1 MFILSF
7 SYRSKK
13 NVAYLRLRFRHGST
27 SIEVPTKIETSKSFW
42 DEYKKGI
49 NFRDVHKSNLKKDI
63 DEHTK
68 DLKTYV
74 HNEIEKTDPGHID
87 KQWLKKIVNDYYNP
101 PQPEAI
107 DVIPH
112 NLIGYWNYY
121 LKQRGRELQE
131 KKHSY
136 QKWITVRNKV
146 QIFQDQ
152 TGSQFEIKD
161 VNEDFLKGFINW
173 CKKQGY
179 SNYTIEKEFAYVKMV
194 CNHARSK
201 NIEVSPE
208 LDNLKAKLKKHSTAK
223 IYLTFGDLEKIKAL
237 KELPEYL
244 ENAKDW
250 LIISCYTGQRV
261 SDFMRFTKQMI
272 RKDKG
277 KHFLDVKQVKTGKAV
292 TIPLLPDVIEILE
305 KRNGEFP
312 RSISAQKY
320 NSYIKK
326 VCLEAKLKEKFRGK
340 IRECIAEDKTKATKN
355 DFRGI
360 EGEYEKHLLVSSHIG
375 RRSFATN
382 FYGKIPTTY
391 LKNITGHG
399 TEQMLLAYIGKSSK
413 DTAFEA
419 YDLLLNAKD

>member
-1 MFILSF
+1 M
-7 SYRSKK
+7 
-13 NVAYLRLRFRHGST
+13 RLRFRYESI
-27 SIEVPTKIETSKSFW
+27 SIEVPTKIEVSKQFW
-42 DEYKKGI
+42 NEYKSGT

-68 DLKTYV
+68 DLKTHV
-74 HNEIEKTDPGHID
+74 FNKIEKVNPSSID
-87 KQWLKKIVNDYYNP
+87 KDWIRNIVNEYYNP
-101 PQPEAI
+101 PQPEAVDI
-107 DVIPH
+107 IPH
-112 NLIGYWNYY
+112 SLLGYWSYY
-121 LKQRGRELQE
+121 LKQRGSELKE

-136 QKWITVRNKV
+136 QKWVTVKNKV
-146 QIFQDQ
+146 KMFQDQ
-152 TGSQFEIKD
+152 TGGQFEIKN
-161 VNEDFLKGFINW
+161 VNEDFLKGFVNW

-194 CNHARSK
+194 CSHAK
-201 NIEVSPE
+201 GKGIEVSPE
-208 LDNLKAKLKKHSTAK
+208 LDGLKAKLKKNPTAK
-223 IYLTFGDLEKIKAL
+223 IYLSLDDIEKIKKVKGL
-237 KELPEYL
+237 SEHL

-272 RKDKG
+272 RENNG
-277 KHFLDVKQVKTGKAV
+277 KYFLDVKQVKTSKAV
-292 TIPLLPDVIEILE
+292 TIPLLPDVIEILG

-312 RSISAQKY
+312 RKISPQKY
-320 NSYIKK
+320 NDYIKI
-326 VCLEAKLKEKFRGK
+326 VCSEAKIKEKCRGK
-340 IRECIAEDKTKATKN
+340 IRECIVKNKKKATKN
-355 DFRGI
+355 DYRGI
-360 EGEYEKHLLVSSHIG
+360 EGEFEKYKLVSSHIG

-419 YDLLLNAKD
+419 YELMMKAL